1 MWYMHTKCTTR
12 SWKTQRDL
20 GSNCVSGPDYC
31 CGPLSEPGWGQ
42 GLPLPHWWRCGSV
55 TKLLVAGNS
64 WKPLLFI
71 IVSLLKMSL
80 PTFLSLIN
88 YFYCLDLKV
97 LSLIKT
103 VKWIALRHVTSS
115 HPDMRAMRCSAGS
128 LLIFLLLSRSI
139 QTARDGQ
146 EDALTFKCLLFLY
159 LLMGTRREG
168 GREGVGFLL
177 PELLYA
183 SLIYA
188 TCNLQS
194 DSRES

>member
-1 MWYMHTKCTTR
+1 MHTKCTTR

-103 VKWIALRHVTSS
+103 VKWIALRHIYVFSS
-115 HPDMRAMRCSAGS
+115 W
-128 LLIFLLLSRSI
+128 
-139 QTARDGQ
+139 
-146 EDALTFKCLLFLY
+146 Y
-159 LLMGTRREG
+159 
-168 GREGVGFLL
+168 
-177 PELLYA
+177 
-183 SLIYA
+183 
-188 TCNLQS
+188 
-194 DSRES
+194 ESHEVQCRFSVNISSPVKEHSNS